1 MGTDLSAVIP
11 SSDQILKDTHPIVS
25 YALADASIGQ
35 GRMKVGVDFGYKN
48 VIPVSLSVPL
58 AVAEISLGNIPAFGV
73 QVTGIDIERSS
84 GNYLS

>member
-1 MGTDLSAVIP
+1 
-11 SSDQILKDTHPIVS
+11 
-25 YALADASIGQ
+25 
-35 GRMKVGVDFGYKN
+35 MKVGVDFGFKN